1 MGIMFVVCIFSSYI
15 FTDNNKNVTICFCL
29 HKIKEIE
36 KQQNHCMH
44 PMKGEGEERAV
55 KMRVKIILWM
65 ATDELRYL
73 QKLLSNMMV
82 VDTTGT

>member
-1 MGIMFVVCIFSSYI
+1 
-15 FTDNNKNVTICFCL
+15 
-29 HKIKEIE
+29 
-36 KQQNHCMH
+36 
-44 PMKGEGEERAV
+44 MKGEREERAV
-55 KMRVKIILWM
+55 KMRVKIIQWM

>member
-1 MGIMFVVCIFSSYI
+1 
-15 FTDNNKNVTICFCL
+15 
-29 HKIKEIE
+29 
-36 KQQNHCMH
+36 
-44 PMKGEGEERAV
+44 MKGEMEERAV
-55 KMRVKIILWM
+55 KMRVKIIPWM